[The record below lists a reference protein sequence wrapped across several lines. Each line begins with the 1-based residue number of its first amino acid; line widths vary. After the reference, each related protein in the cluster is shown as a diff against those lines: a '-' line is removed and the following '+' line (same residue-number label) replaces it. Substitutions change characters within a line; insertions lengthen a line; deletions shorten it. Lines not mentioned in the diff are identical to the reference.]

1 MLTVSNIV
9 TGYSGTLAVLNGI
22 SLSVNDGEIVALLGS
37 NGAGKTTTLRTV
49 AGLMKPWE
57 GSVTW
62 KGEDITG
69 RPAYEI
75 VRKGMALVPEGR
87 LLFNKLTVYEN
98 LTMGAFTRTDKE
110 EIRQTLEMVYDLFP
124 RVKER
129 SSQKAGTL
137 SGGEQQ
143 MIAIA
148 RGLMSKPELLILDEP
163 SLGLAPKLV
172 KEVFAFIKE
181 INQKGISIL
190 VVEQNAKETLAL
202 ADRAYII
209 QDGKNT
215 ISGNA
220 AELFNNDEVRKAYLG
235 M

>member
-1 MLTVSNIV
+1 MFQ
-9 TGYSGTLAVLNGI
+9 
-22 SLSVNDGEIVALLGS
+22 E
-37 NGAGKTTTLRTV
+37 
-49 AGLMKPWE
+49 
-57 GSVTW
+57 
-62 KGEDITG
+62 
-69 RPAYEI
+69 
-75 VRKGMALVPEGR
+75 
-87 LLFNKLTVYEN
+87 LTVYEN

-220 AELFNNDEVRKAYLG
+220 AELSNNDEVRKAYLG

>member
-87 LLFNKLTVYEN
+87 LLFNKLTV
-98 LTMGAFTRTDKE
+98 
-110 EIRQTLEMVYDLFP
+110 
-124 RVKER
+124 
-129 SSQKAGTL
+129 
-137 SGGEQQ
+137 
-143 MIAIA
+143 
-148 RGLMSKPELLILDEP
+148 
-163 SLGLAPKLV
+163 
-172 KEVFAFIKE
+172 
-181 INQKGISIL
+181 
-190 VVEQNAKETLAL
+190 
-202 ADRAYII
+202 
-209 QDGKNT
+209 
-215 ISGNA
+215 
-220 AELFNNDEVRKAYLG
+220 
-235 M
+235 

>member
-143 MIAIA
+143 MLAIA

-220 AELFNNDEVRKAYLG
+220 AELSNNDEVRKAYLG

>member
-98 LTMGAFTRTDKE
+98 LTMGALRA
-110 EIRQTLEMVYDLFP
+110 QTK
-124 RVKER
+124 RR
-129 SSQKAGTL
+129 S
-137 SGGEQQ
+137 
-143 MIAIA
+143 
-148 RGLMSKPELLILDEP
+148 
-163 SLGLAPKLV
+163 
-172 KEVFAFIKE
+172 
-181 INQKGISIL
+181 
-190 VVEQNAKETLAL
+190 AKRWRWSTTCS
-202 ADRAYII
+202 RA
-209 QDGKNT
+209 
-215 ISGNA
+215 
-220 AELFNNDEVRKAYLG
+220 
-235 M
+235 

>member
-220 AELFNNDEVRKAYLG
+220 AELSNNDEVRKAYLG